1 MNPIEPKKT
10 KETKRTQRNSNEAKG
25 TQRKPK
31 ETKGNQEELKK
42 TKGNKRKN
50 RRNKGIKKG
59 KVKKRRKRRMKKLL
73 PIGISDFKKLREGG
87 YVYVDKTEY
96 INRLIKEGSGYYFLS
111 RPRRFG
117 KSLLLSTIRYL
128 FEGQRELFKGLYIEE
143 KWEWGETYPVIR
155 ISFAKDIKRK
165 EDLRDRIREEIEKN
179 YERNG
184 EEMEEGKKDEGSL
197 LERLVIKINKKKR
210 KQVVV
215 LIDEY
220 DKPILDVIEDK
231 KEAEEV
237 RKELKGFYSVL
248 KDLDEYIKFVLI
260 TGVSKFS
267 KVSLFSGLNQLEDI
281 SLSKEYGNICGYTQ
295 EELEI
300 YFKEYLEGVNIEEVR
315 EWYNGYNFLGEKVYN
330 PFDILLYLKSKVY
343 KNYWYETGKTEFLFK
358 LIKEK
363 EYKLSFLEKEYYT
376 NEILEKFDIEYVGI
390 EALMYQTGYL
400 TIKEVKKI
408 EEEEVYVL
416 DYPNREV
423 RQSFNRELLYY
434 IVGEYQ
440 SDRTSK
446 LKIALIEE
454 DMEEIRRQIE
464 IFLETISYDVLKN
477 ENVYQASI
485 YGLMYGMGYE
495 VEIEDRTLKG
505 RIDLTLLINRKK
517 VYIMELKLIEKEEE
531 KGKAI
536 RQIEER
542 EYYKKYMNYERV
554 YIVGIEIDKVK
565 KRIVNYEYKRVK

>member
-1 MNPIEPKKT
+1 
-10 KETKRTQRNSNEAKG
+10 
-25 TQRKPK
+25 
-31 ETKGNQEELKK
+31 
-42 TKGNKRKN
+42 
-50 RRNKGIKKG
+50 
-59 KVKKRRKRRMKKLL
+59 MKKLL

-87 YVYVDKTEY
+87 YIYVDKTEY
-96 INRLIKEGSGYYFLS
+96 IYRLIKEGSGYYFLS

-143 KWEWGETYPVIR
+143 KWNWEEIYPVIR
-155 ISFAKDIKRK
+155 ISFAKDIRRK
-165 EDLRDRIREEIEKN
+165 EDLRNRIREEIEKN

-237 RKELKGFYSVL
+237 RKEIKGFYSVL
-248 KDLDEYIKFVLI
+248 KDLDEYIRFVLI

-295 EELEI
+295 GELEKN
-300 YFKEYLEGVNIEEVR
+300 FKEYLEGVNIEEVR

-330 PFDILLYLKSKVY
+330 PFDILLYLRNREFDS
-343 KNYWYETGKTEFLFK
+343 YWYKTGTPSFLIK

-363 EYKLSFLEKEYYT
+363 EYDITELENKIVKK
-376 NEILEKFDIEYVGI
+376 NVLEKFDIEEIRI

-400 TIKEVKKI
+400 TIKEAY
-408 EEEEVYVL
+408 EREYGQEYRL
-416 DYPNREV
+416 GFPNKEV
-423 RQSFNRELLYY
+423 RISFNEDILPLVLKDEVRENIAGKIIEILKGERLEELREQVEVLISNISYVHYRGESSYVIAIFSLLYSTGLNV
-434 IVGEYQ
+434 I
-440 SDRTSK
+440 T
-446 LKIALIEE
+446 E
-454 DMEEIRRQIE
+454 DN
-464 IFLETISYDVLKN
+464 TN
-477 ENVYQASI
+477 
-485 YGLMYGMGYE
+485 
-495 VEIEDRTLKG
+495 KG
-505 RIDLTLLINRKK
+505 RIDLAVIVNKGI
-517 VYIMELKLIEKEEE
+517 VYIIEVKVIERQEE

-536 RQIEER
+536 RQIQDR
-542 EYYKKYMNYERV
+542 EYYKKYMNYDKI
-554 YIVGIEIDKVK
+554 YIVGIEIDKNK
-565 KRIVNYEYKRVK
+565 KRIVNYEYKRLK